1 MMNVKKVMIIGGGI
15 GGLVTALHL
24 AQSEISV
31 QIFESVE
38 EIRELG
44 VGINLLPHAVR
55 VLANLGLIEELEK
68 VGLPT
73 AELIYHN
80 KYGQRIWAEPRGI
93 AAGYRWPQ
101 YSLLRGKLQML
112 FLQSVKDRLGE
123 KAVVTGHHLAA
134 FQTGEH
140 GVEASFVNRK
150 TGALLGTRQADILIG
165 ADGIHSAV
173 RRSLYPN
180 EGIPKFSGRMLW
192 RGITRADSFLT
203 GRSMIMAGHQDQK
216 FVAYPACPLTASHG
230 ASLINWIAE
239 LRVGGDAPPR
249 NDWNRLADK
258 RDFAPAFSNWR
269 FDWLDVEK
277 LIQQTSLV
285 YEFPMVDRDPLPRWS
300 FGRVTLLGDAAHP
313 MYPIGS
319 NGASQA
325 ILDAEALGQA
335 LARNPD
341 AISALAQYE
350 EVRMKPTA
358 AIVQSNRE
366 MGPEKVMQIV
376 EERAPHGFAK
386 LEDVIA
392 RTELEQ
398 ISTQYKRLAGFDPD
412 LLNKHGAFDRG
423 GVSET

>member
-1 MMNVKKVMIIGGGI
+1 MLSVKTAMIIGGGI
-15 GGLVTALHL
+15 GGLVTALQLH
-24 AQSEISV
+24 QVGISV

-55 VLANLGLIEELEK
+55 VLTNLGLAEELAN

-80 KYGQRIWAEPRGI
+80 KYGQQIWSEPRGI

-112 FLQSVKDRLGE
+112 LLHAVKERMGE
-123 KAVVTGHHLAA
+123 KAVIPGHHLAS
-134 FQTGEH
+134 FQIGEH

-150 TGALLGTRQADILIG
+150 TGALLGSRQADILIG
-165 ADGIHSAV
+165 ADGIHSVV
-173 RRSLYPN
+173 RRSFYPN

-192 RGITRADSFLT
+192 RGITLSDSFLT

-216 FVAYPACPLTASHG
+216 FVAYPACPIAASQG

-239 LRVGGDAPPR
+239 LRVGGDTPPR

-258 RDFAPAFSNWR
+258 LDFAPAFSDWH
-269 FDWLDVEK
+269 FAWLDVEK
-277 LIQQTSLV
+277 LIQKTSLV

-300 FGRVTLLGDAAHP
+300 FERVTLLGDAAHP

-335 LARNPD
+335 LVGTTD
-341 AISALAQYE
+341 AKSALAQYE

-376 EERAPHGFAK
+376 EERAPKGYAK
-386 LEDVIA
+386 LEDIIS

-398 ISTQYKRLAGFDPD
+398 IATHYKQLAGFDPN
-412 LLNKHGAFDRG
+412 LLNKHSANDR
-423 GVSET
+423 